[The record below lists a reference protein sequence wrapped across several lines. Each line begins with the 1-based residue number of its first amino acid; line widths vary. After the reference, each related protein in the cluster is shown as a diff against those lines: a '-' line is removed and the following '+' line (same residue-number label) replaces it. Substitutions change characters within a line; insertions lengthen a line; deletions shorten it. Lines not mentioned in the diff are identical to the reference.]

1 MPRTVLTVPAELSVE
16 KGASGLVTEAFQA
29 VLDAARDAEGARVV
43 VPAGTFRVGSI
54 RLYADT
60 ELYLQTGA
68 HIQGSDNI
76 ADYTDWD
83 IPTTLAYTLD
93 PEIVRIQRIPPHYVK
108 ALITAADAENVAIV
122 GEPGSRIDGVDC
134 TDPAGE
140 EGFRGAMGIR
150 ICRCKNVT
158 LRGYTF
164 ERGANWSHQMDS
176 CDNILAEGVSI
187 LGGHDGF
194 NVHHCNNVTI
204 RRCTLKTG
212 DDCVAGF
219 DARNVLVED
228 CLLNTACNA
237 IRLGCQ
243 NLLVDNC
250 RFVGPGEYPHILDG
264 KHHMHAAVKYYSPSG
279 DAYRGDACNWRLVN
293 CAFENPGRLI
303 NYDFGSPR
311 GYMTE
316 VPLLDLHF
324 DGCMVSGAS
333 MTSFCKGADARP
345 ITLELRNCKLE
356 YVPDADSAGRPF
368 VQMGKADTLLEQNVD
383 YVCPSGE
390 PLRGARQVRESEVK
404 AEVLQKVAR

>member
-1 MPRTVLTVPAELSVE
+1 MSRTTFTVSDDLSVE

-29 VLDAARDAEGARVV
+29 VLDAARDAEGALVV
-43 VPAGTFRVGSI
+43 VPAGTYRVGSL
-54 RLYADT
+54 RLWGDT
-60 ELYLQTGA
+60 ELHLAAGA
-68 HIQGSDNI
+68 HIQGSDNV

-83 IPTTLAYTLD
+83 VPTTLAYSVD
-93 PEIVRIQRIPPHYVK
+93 PEIVRIQRLPAHYVK
-108 ALITAADAENVAIV
+108 ALITAADVENVAIT
-122 GEPGSRIDGVDC
+122 GEPGCSIDGVDC

-176 CDNILAEGVSI
+176 CDNILAEGVTI

-204 RRCTLKTG
+204 RQCTLKTG

-219 DARNVLVED
+219 DARNVMVED

-243 NLLVDNC
+243 NLLVTGC

-279 DAYRGDACNWRLVN
+279 DTYRGEACNWLLAD
-293 CAFENPGRLI
+293 CSFENPGRLL
-303 NYDFGSPR
+303 NYDFGSER

-316 VPLLDLHF
+316 VPLVDVHF
-324 DGCMVSGAS
+324 VGCKVAGAS
-333 MTSFCKGADARP
+333 MTSFFRGSDARP
-345 ITLELRNCKLE
+345 ATLELRDCSVE
-356 YVPDADSAGRPF
+356 YAPDAQSAGKPF
-368 VQMGKADTLLEQNVD
+368 VQMGEKDTLLEQGVT
-383 YVCPSGE
+383 YACASGE
-390 PLRGARQVRESEVK
+390 AFRGVRVVEQFEVV
-404 AEVLQKVAR
+404 AEVLQRK

>member
-1 MPRTVLTVPAELSVE
+1 MSRIMLTVPAELSVE
-16 KGASGLVTEAFQA
+16 NGAVDLVTSEFQA
-29 VLDAARDAEGARVV
+29 VLDAARDAGGALVV
-43 VPAGTFRVGSI
+43 VPAGTYRVGSV
-54 RLYADT
+54 RMYGGT
-60 ELYLQTGA
+60 ELHLSAGA
-68 HIQGSDNI
+68 RIQGSDAI

-83 IPTTLAYTLD
+83 VPTTLAYTLD
-93 PEIVRIQRIPPHYVK
+93 PEIVRIQSIPPHYVR
-108 ALITAADAENVAIV
+108 ALITAADAQNVSIT
-122 GEPGSRIDGVDC
+122 GEPGSVIDGVDC

-150 ICRCKNVT
+150 MCRCKNVT

-176 CDNILAEGVSI
+176 CDNVLAQDVTI

-243 NLLVDNC
+243 NLLVNTC

-279 DAYRGDACNWRLVN
+279 DAYRGEACNWRLTN
-293 CAFENPGRLI
+293 CVFENPGRLI

-316 VPLLDLHF
+316 VPLVDLHF
-324 DGCMVSGAS
+324 RDCTVTGAS
-333 MTSFCKGADARP
+333 MTSFCKGPDGVP
-345 ITLELRNCKLE
+345 VTLELHSCAIE
-356 YVPDADSAGRPF
+356 YIPDANNAGKPF
-368 VQMGKADTLLEQNVD
+368 VQMGAGDELIEKNVG
-383 YVCPSGE
+383 YACSTGE
-390 PLRGARQVRESEVK
+390 PLRGERIVEQAEVV
-404 AEVLQKVAR
+404 AEVLHRSR

>member
-1 MPRTVLTVPAELSVE
+1 MSRTILTIPVELSVE
-16 KGASGLVTEAFQA
+16 GGAAGLVTGEFQA
-29 VLDAARDAEGARVV
+29 VLNAARDAEGALVV
-43 VPAGTFRVGSI
+43 VPAGTYRVGSV
-54 RLYADT
+54 RMYGGT
-60 ELYLQTGA
+60 ELYLSAGA
-68 HIQGSDNI
+68 HIQGSDVI
-76 ADYTDWD
+76 ADYTDWGV
-83 IPTTLAYTLD
+83 PTTLAYTLD
-93 PEIVRIQRIPPHYVK
+93 PEIVRIQSIPPHYVK
-108 ALITAADAENVAIV
+108 ALITVADAENVAIT
-122 GEPGSRIDGVDC
+122 GEPGSTIDGVDC
-134 TDPAGE
+134 VDPAGE

-150 ICRCKNVT
+150 VCRCRNVV

-164 ERGANWSHQMDS
+164 VRGANWSHQIDS
-176 CDNILAEGVSI
+176 CDNVLAEGVTI

-243 NLLVDNC
+243 NLLVSGC
-250 RFVGPGEYPHILDG
+250 RFVGPGEYPHLLDG

-279 DAYRGDACNWRLVN
+279 DTYRGDACNWRVTD
-293 CAFENPGRLI
+293 CTFDNPGRLI

-324 DGCMVSGAS
+324 QDCAVTGAS
-333 MTSFCKGADARP
+333 MTSFCKGPDDSP
-345 ITLELRNCKLE
+345 VTLGFSDCSIE
-356 YVPDADSAGRPF
+356 YVPDAESIGKPF
-368 VQMGKADTLLEQNVD
+368 VQMGAGDELIEKNIAYTCVT
-383 YVCPSGE
+383 GE
-390 PLRGARQVRESEVK
+390 ALRGERAIEQSEVV
-404 AEVLQKVAR
+404 AEVLCKTR